1 MSLFELDSS
10 SKLSKTVRVLL
21 YPNITFQKDLNKD
34 SYIKVASNQIK
45 LLNEIRDDLWF
56 YCIVPKKTE
65 LFDFPNVTQL
75 FVALPTY
82 PQTMRSH
89 FNVPDIQRVLPHYY
103 DFDLVMSHLPEHTHA
118 LKNVMYN
125 ITHHRPPFFGYCHW
139 FDLDEV
145 VSGPKDTF
153 LQNICNLLEYE
164 KCYLNTQFQKDMV
177 LNQAKRY
184 FNDVQIKKLDEILT
198 PQLLGVNESDI
209 ISVPMGY
216 KKIIVFNHRPDTY
229 KHFNHF
235 ISLMDKLYEKRKD
248 FQVWIPLLEK
258 PNRDYVF
265 TTKVF
270 DEQYNKMLQTCC
282 VGYSPKQKYGGWS
295 VATTD
300 GMRNGVPYVMY
311 DGEYYRELWNEG
323 HFVTSD
329 DETIDAFNR
338 YLDDD
343 NFRNQQSIKGIEHLK
358 TNLIYKDKMIE
369 MSKYMD
375 ELLLGIKPVGDTPA
389 FQKIVD
395 YIKRKIEIPKAD
407 IMKWETKW
415 GRGLPWTQYRK
426 ALLNHPNIYDAKT
439 EFPTYIWSD
448 K

>member
-1 MSLFELDSS
+1 
-10 SKLSKTVRVLL
+10 
-21 YPNITFQKDLNKD
+21 
-34 SYIKVASNQIK
+34 
-45 LLNEIRDDLWF
+45 
-56 YCIVPKKTE
+56 
-65 LFDFPNVTQL
+65 
-75 FVALPTY
+75 
-82 PQTMRSH
+82 
-89 FNVPDIQRVLPHYY
+89 
-103 DFDLVMSHLPEHTHA
+103 
-118 LKNVMYN
+118 
-125 ITHHRPPFFGYCHW
+125 
-139 FDLDEV
+139 
-145 VSGPKDTF
+145 
-153 LQNICNLLEYE
+153 
-164 KCYLNTQFQKDMV
+164 
-177 LNQAKRY
+177 
-184 FNDVQIKKLDEILT
+184 
-198 PQLLGVNESDI
+198 
-209 ISVPMGY
+209 
-216 KKIIVFNHRPDTY
+216 
-229 KHFNHF
+229 
-235 ISLMDKLYEKRKD
+235 
-248 FQVWIPLLEK
+248 
-258 PNRDYVF
+258 
-265 TTKVF
+265 
-270 DEQYNKMLQTCC
+270 
-282 VGYSPKQKYGGWS
+282 
-295 VATTD
+295 
-300 GMRNGVPYVMY
+300 MY

-375 ELLLGIKPVGDTPA
+375 ELLLSIKPVGDTPA

>member
-1 MSLFELDSS
+1 MNLFELDFS
-10 SKLSKTVRVLL
+10 SKLSKTVRVLM

-45 LLNEIRDDLWF
+45 LLNEIRNDLWF
-56 YCIVPKKTE
+56 YCIVPRPIS
-65 LFDFPNVTQL
+65 LFEFLNVTQL
-75 FVALPTY
+75 TMDIPTY
-82 PQTMRSH
+82 PQAMRSH
-89 FNVPDIQRVLPHYY
+89 FNVPDIQKLLDHKY

-153 LQNICNLLEYE
+153 LQNIWNLLEFDR
-164 KCYLNTQFQKDMV
+164 CYLNTQQQKNMV
-177 LNQAKRY
+177 LIQAKRY
-184 FNDVQIKKLDEILT
+184 FKDTQIKKLDEILV
-198 PQLLGVNESDI
+198 PQLLGVNETDI
-209 ISVPMGY
+209 INTPMGY

-235 ISLMDKLYEKRKD
+235 ISLMDKLYEKRED

-258 PNRDYVF
+258 PNRKYVF
-265 TTKVF
+265 TTKVE
-270 DEQYNKMLQTCC
+270 DEQYNQILKTCC

-300 GMRNGVPYVMY
+300 GMRNGVPYIMY

-323 HFVTSD
+323 HFVSTD

-338 YLDDD
+338 YLDDVD
-343 NFRNQQSIKGIEHLK
+343 FRNTQSTKGIEHLRK
-358 TNLIYKDKMIE
+358 HLIYKDKMIE
-369 MSKYMD
+369 MSDYMD
-375 ELLLGIKPVGDTPA
+375 SLLSSVRVVGDTQA
-389 FQKIVD
+389 LQKIID
-395 YIKRKIEIPKAD
+395 FIKRKKKITKAD

-415 GRGLPWTQYRK
+415 GRGLPWTQYRR
-426 ALLNHPNIYDAKT
+426 ALLNHPNIYDSMT
-439 EFPTYIWSD
+439 EFPTYCWE
-448 K
+448 